1 LKIPPHLHRRAIA
14 LFAQMDRAYD
24 DAARPSGFVC
34 NGCKDNCCMTRFF
47 HHTLLEYL
55 YLEEGLGKLAPEVLA
70 EAKVRAE
77 SVVGETAAMAGG
89 DRPVR
94 IMCPLNQA
102 GRCILY
108 AHRPMICRLHG
119 IAHML
124 RRPDGQTQTGPGC
137 DDFYAQCGPSTD
149 LLLDRTP
156 LYVAMAKLE
165 RELRTALGFNEKIKM
180 TIAEMILDDSLKFK
194 D

>member
-1 LKIPPHLHRRAIA
+1 MKIPPNLRRRAIE
-14 LFAQMDRAYD
+14 LFEQMDHAYD
-24 DAARPSGFVC
+24 EVARPSGFVC
-34 NGCKDNCCMTRFF
+34 NGCEDNCCLTRFF

-55 YLEEGLGKLAPEVLA
+55 YLEEGLGKLAPEMLA
-70 EAKVRAE
+70 QVKTQAE
-77 SVVGETAAMAGG
+77 SVVEQTAAMEGG
-89 DRPVR
+89 DQPLR

-119 IAHML
+119 IAHIL

-137 DDFYAQCGPSTD
+137 DDFYAQCGPSPD
-149 LLLDRTP
+149 HLLDRTP

-165 RELRTALGFNEKIKM
+165 GELREALGFNGKIRM
-180 TIAEMILDDSLKFK
+180 TIAEMIIDEIHR
-194 D
+194 

>member
-1 LKIPPHLHRRAIA
+1 LKIPPHLRRRVID
-14 LFAQMDRAYD
+14 LFEQMDRAYD
-24 DAARPSGFVC
+24 DVARQSGFVC

-55 YLEEGLGKLAPEVLA
+55 YLKDGLAGLEPEVLGEVKA
-70 EAKVRAE
+70 QAQ
-77 SVVGETAAMAGG
+77 SVVEQTAAMEG
-89 DRPVR
+89 DDKPIRM
-94 IMCPLNQA
+94 MCPLNEA

-124 RRPDGQTQTGPGC
+124 QRPDGQTQTGPGC
-137 DDFYAQCGPSTD
+137 DDFYIQSGPSPD
-149 LLLDRTP
+149 LRLDRTP

-165 RELRTALGFNEKIKM
+165 RELRETLGFNGKIKM
-180 TIAEMILDDSLKFK
+180 TIAEMIIDEIPRP
-194 D
+194 

>member
-1 LKIPPHLHRRAIA
+1 LKIPPHLRRRAIT
-14 LFAQMDRAYD
+14 LFEQMDRAYD
-24 DAARPSGFVC
+24 DVARPSGFVC
-34 NGCKDNCCMTRFF
+34 NGCTDNCCMTRFF

-55 YLEEGLGKLAPEVLA
+55 YLEEGLGKLVPEVLVEVKA
-70 EAKVRAE
+70 QAE
-77 SVVGETAAMAGG
+77 SVVEQTAAIAEA

-137 DDFYAQCGPSTD
+137 DDFYAQCGPSPD
-149 LLLDRTP
+149 HQLDRTP

-165 RELRTALGFNEKIKM
+165 RQLREALGYNGKIKM